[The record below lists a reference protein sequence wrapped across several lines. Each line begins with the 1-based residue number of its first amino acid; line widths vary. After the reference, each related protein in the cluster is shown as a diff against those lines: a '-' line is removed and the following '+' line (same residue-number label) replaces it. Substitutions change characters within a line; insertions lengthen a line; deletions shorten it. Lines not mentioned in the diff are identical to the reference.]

1 MEEDMLIRHRYRLP
15 REARSSQLA
24 KEWHEMRK
32 LTIPLV
38 VVLAL
43 AIVLLL
49 ATTASAKKAEAPH
62 FETHAVGTF
71 DYVGDEYYPTYGVW
85 WSPVV
90 GDLVLVDGSIRV
102 EVDIE
107 SVGDAFGPYN
117 DGSEFTPKWDYET
130 TGYLKVKFDVI
141 SPDGH
146 PIRRSVKA
154 EVDKVTV
161 VPVGP
166 YLETFYFF
174 EGTYHGTPYSGY
186 LGRGINDYHLY
197 LPLLGQFLG
206 GGDNYGIVFS
216 DLGDF
221 SHVLNDTLP

>member
-1 MEEDMLIRHRYRLP
+1 
-15 REARSSQLA
+15 
-24 KEWHEMRK
+24 MRR

-43 AIVLLL
+43 AIVPLL
-49 ATTASAKKAEAPH
+49 APTASAKTSEVPH

-71 DYVGDEYYPTYGVW
+71 DYVGDEYDPTDGVW
-85 WSPVV
+85 WSPAGGPYVP
-90 GDLVLVDGSIRV
+90 VDGSIQI
-102 EVDIE
+102 EFDIE
-107 SVGDAFGPYN
+107 SVGDASGPYD
-117 DGSEFTPKWDYET
+117 DGTEFVPKWDYDT

-161 VPVGP
+161 PWG
-166 YLETFYFF
+166 YFGTFYFF
-174 EGTYHGTPYSGY
+174 EGTYRGMPYRGY
-186 LGRGINDYHLY
+186 VGRGIDDYHLY

-206 GGDNYGIVFS
+206 GGDNYGIVS
-216 DLGDF
+216 SSSGDF
-221 SHVLNDTLP
+221 SYVLNDTLELPDA